1 VNTVEAQPRYLF
13 PKRYADAVQRL
24 RVASGF
30 VLLFTFAWFSN
41 PTLQSMLLGVPIC
54 LAGLAVR
61 AWAAGHLIKNERL
74 ATTGPY
80 GYIRNP
86 LYAGTLLVAA
96 GIVAASRSLV
106 LGVIFAA
113 AFLLV
118 YLPVIELE
126 EQHLRRLFPE
136 YNAYS
141 AKVNRFLPFRKWHGR
156 AGHFSKAVYSGNQEY
171 KAAAGFAV
179 ALLWMI
185 FKCWLSVR
193 FR

>member
-1 VNTVEAQPRYLF
+1 MNTLESQPRYLF

-30 VLLFTFAWFSN
+30 VLLFAFAWFSK
-41 PTLQSMLLGVPIC
+41 PTLQSMFFGIPLC
-54 LAGLAVR
+54 FAGLAIR

-80 GYIRNP
+80 AYMRNP

-96 GIVAASRSLV
+96 GIVVASRSVV
-106 LGVIFAA
+106 LGFMFAA

-126 EQHLRRLFPE
+126 EQHLRNLFPE
-136 YNAYS
+136 YAWY
-141 AKVNRFLPFRKWHGR
+141 ATTVNRFLPARKWGGR
-156 AGHFSKAVYSGNQEY
+156 VARFSTGVYLRNQEY
-171 KAAAGFAV
+171 KAAAGFAI
-179 ALLWMI
+179 ALLWMV
-185 FKCWLSVR
+185 FKYCLGVR
-193 FR
+193 SR